1 MVCLFSSGRNRSTCW
16 HGGDLRVIH
25 TKWGG
30 PFTRYGD
37 VGWVTHP
44 CPVSD
49 FSHFW
54 RSNNNGLKDFTQQLQ
69 KIQEKKCVKN
79 YDVNNFTLI
88 MKGKSGDASRSETD
102 EIDQE
107 SDNSMYDFWFRIQN
121 SKPNLKKLT
130 IRWK

>member
-54 RSNNNGLKDFTQQLQ
+54 RPNNNGLKDFTQQLQ
-69 KIQEKKCVKN
+69 KIWERSGVKDSDVKN
-79 YDVNNFTLI
+79 FTQQFQ
-88 MKGKSGDASRSETD
+88 KEKSGDALRYKAD

-107 SDNSMYDFWFRIQN
+107 YDNCMAHFW
-121 SKPNLKKLT
+121 
-130 IRWK
+130 